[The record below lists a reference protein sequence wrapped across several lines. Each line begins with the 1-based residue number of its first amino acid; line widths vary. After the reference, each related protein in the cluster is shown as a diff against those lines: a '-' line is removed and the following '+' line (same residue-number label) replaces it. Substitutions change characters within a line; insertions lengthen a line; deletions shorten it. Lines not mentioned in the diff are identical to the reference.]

1 MISFNSSKEIHYFF
15 FFFKKLDNDLKIIK
29 ELQEKI
35 TELDINLDAKQ
46 KEKHNLEVLMEE
58 NIKQQQALQ
67 EKIEEFNQKEKD
79 KDDEI
84 TAIQKGLFF
93 C

>member
-1 MISFNSSKEIHYFF
+1 MFF
-15 FFFKKLDNDLKIIK
+15 IFKKLGDDLKIIK

-35 TELDINLDAKQ
+35 TELDINLDVKQ
-46 KEKHNLEVLMEE
+46 KEKYDLEMLMEE

-67 EKIEEFNQKEKD
+67 EKLEEFNKKEKD

-84 TAIQKGLFF
+84 IAIQKGLFF

>member
-1 MISFNSSKEIHYFF
+1 MFF
-15 FFFKKLDNDLKIIK
+15 IFKKLGDDLKIIK

-46 KEKHNLEVLMEE
+46 KEKYDLEMLMEE

-67 EKIEEFNQKEKD
+67 EKLEEFNKKEKD

-84 TAIQKGLFF
+84 IAIQKGLFF

>member
-1 MISFNSSKEIHYFF
+1 MF
-15 FFFKKLDNDLKIIK
+15 FFFKKLDDDLKIIK